1 MVKNQAGFSSMTA
14 TKLPVNQDKVIPT
27 ASDKFVLTSYVEEIV
42 KRALSYLEAGY
53 PVHFAGP
60 AGTGKTTLAFHVA
73 ASIGRPVTLVHGN
86 DEFGSSDLVGRDAGY
101 SKKQIVDNFIHS
113 VVKRE
118 EEMMQLWVDN
128 RLTSACR
135 NGDTLIYDEF
145 NRSRPEANN
154 VLLSVLSEGVLNLPG
169 LRHMGEGYLGVHPEF
184 HAIFTSNPEEYAGTH
199 KAQDA
204 LMDRM
209 VTIKLDHLDL
219 ETEIEIVTKQ
229 SGIERSDAQRIVRIM
244 RTLRK
249 AKKNKFKTTIRSAI
263 AIAKV
268 LARSGGQACWDNI
281 SFRRT
286 CYDLFNIVTANASVN
301 ETMRK
306 EQVINEV
313 IRKACSVNLV
323 KLEKN

>member
-1 MVKNQAGFSSMTA
+1 MTNNQAGVSGVA
-14 TKLPVNQDKVIPT
+14 VAKLPANEDKIIPT
-27 ASDKFVLTSYVEEIV
+27 ASDKFVLTPYVEEIV
-42 KRALSYLEAGY
+42 QRAQGYLKAGY

-73 ASIGRPVTLVHGN
+73 ASLRRPVTLVHGN
-86 DEFGSSDLVGRDAGY
+86 DEFGSSDLIGKDAGY
-101 SKKQIVDNFIHS
+101 SKKQVIDNFIHS

-169 LRHMGEGYLGVHPEF
+169 LRHRGEGYLDVHPDF

-204 LMDRM
+204 LLDRM
-209 VTIKLDHLDL
+209 ITIRLEHPDL
-219 ETEIEIVTKQ
+219 ETEIEIVSKR
-229 SGIERSDAQRIVRIM
+229 SGIEWSEAQRIVRVM

-249 AKKNKFKTTIRSAI
+249 VKKNQFKTTIRSGI
-263 AIAKV
+263 AVGKV
-268 LARSGGQACWDNI
+268 LAQSGGQARWDN
-281 SFRRT
+281 SNFRRT
-286 CYDLFNIVTANASVN
+286 CYDLFNVVTTNTSANN
-301 ETMRK
+301 IKHR
-306 EQVINEV
+306 EQLISEV
-313 IRKACSVNLV
+313 IRKICSV
-323 KLEKN
+323 KLIKLDKN